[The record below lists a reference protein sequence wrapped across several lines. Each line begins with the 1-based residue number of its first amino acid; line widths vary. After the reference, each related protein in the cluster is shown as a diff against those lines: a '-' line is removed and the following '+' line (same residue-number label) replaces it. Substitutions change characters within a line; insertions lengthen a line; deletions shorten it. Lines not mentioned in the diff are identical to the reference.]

1 MKTRSSSG
9 VGQKVDLEFDL
20 ETLRIRDL
28 GEDQQQSS
36 GFVKKPSIYDSIK
49 AKSQVNNAQETPDTD
64 SEEVSKITADVN
76 SNKLKQLLGQIKST

>member
-28 GEDQQQSS
+28 EEDEESQMKRPNINIISNAIN
-36 GFVKKPSIYDSIK
+36 KPSSVVRP
-49 AKSQVNNAQETPDTD
+49 AVQP
-64 SEEVSKITADVN
+64 EVKVEGNTNSTA
-76 SNKLKQLLGQIKST
+76 LKQMLANIKKT